1 MGIISAFLKWFER
14 KKKELEND
22 NIDSHL
28 YQRLA
33 CICSDKA
40 NAKSIDNIEDLVD
53 YILAKSKVSSLEEGV
68 EDSKESQFFD
78 NVSSSKKSTVQS
90 NVCVYS
96 KNTLKKETHFDVR
109 RFIYKK
115 GLVERVRHRGRNK
128 KTLGIVLSLPIRRV
142 LSVLLSFLLVFAAI
156 SFASILS
163 LPVGSD
169 PGVLSVSLDPESI
182 HEGDPLLVN
191 VTVPTSYN
199 IRFVKA
205 DFDGIES
212 IDLLLSDNS
221 STEQLWQGVWVVRDV
236 EIGEYVATITAL
248 TRHGILSNQIQVLG

>member
-1 MGIISAFLKWFER
+1 MT
-14 KKKELEND
+14 
-22 NIDSHL
+22 
-28 YQRLA
+28 Y
-33 CICSDKA
+33 
-40 NAKSIDNIEDLVD
+40 VD
-53 YILAKSKVSSLEEGV
+53 
-68 EDSKESQFFD
+68 
-78 NVSSSKKSTVQS
+78 
-90 NVCVYS
+90 C
-96 KNTLKKETHFDVR
+96 
-109 RFIYKK
+109 IYKK

-182 HEGDPLLVN
+182 HDGDPLLVN

-248 TRHGILSNQIQVLG
+248 T